1 MLHVNCNCACAFVRL
16 KQNRH
21 FESHPMSNILT
32 ALTFYEKWCS
42 KIPRKLQWKNSDQ
55 DYSPIQSDFSGK
67 RFNHNGGN
75 SEVHDTVYSHETET
89 PFRDDSNTSVMI
101 GKTVSMEINNNLCKE
116 VTLEDQV
123 NLKRENST
131 QNIKP
136 QNFYMNSAENE
147 APFSNDDDPMNFA
160 SVVFALGKS

>member
-55 DYSPIQSDFSGK
+55 DYSPMQSDFSGK
-67 RFNHNGGN
+67 RFNHNGSN

-116 VTLEDQV
+116 VTMEDQV
-123 NLKRENST
+123 NLKRENPT